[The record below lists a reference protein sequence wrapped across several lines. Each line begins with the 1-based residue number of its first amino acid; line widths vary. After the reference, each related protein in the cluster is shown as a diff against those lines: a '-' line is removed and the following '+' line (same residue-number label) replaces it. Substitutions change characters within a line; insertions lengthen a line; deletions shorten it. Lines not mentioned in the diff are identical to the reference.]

1 MRYRIFFLLVACPV
15 SMMASDEIFL
25 HPWKRHTIDAADSV
39 NHLAG
44 ADGVRVGDL
53 NGDGRLDLVT
63 GWEEGNQIRV
73 ALQPEP
79 DKLREPWQT
88 ITIGAVR
95 SPEDAVFADLDG
107 DGRLDV
113 VSATEGRER
122 KIFVHWAPAE
132 PTDITDGAAW
142 TTIPFPSTIGEQWWM
157 YTLPLDVDK
166 DGHIDLI
173 IGSKNAGASVTW
185 LRNPGGAAARD
196 LGRWEATRIAGAGW
210 IMSLELLEAE
220 GARYL
225 VYSDRK
231 GPASGIHL
239 APILTEAPWFG
250 SPVLVGAGG
259 EEVMFLDIAHYD
271 EDSRLD
277 IIAAIKPQTIRVYC
291 QPEEPA
297 AAWEKTIDIAPLPGD
312 RFGTVKAVRVMN
324 PLVRIDGVV
333 PPLTV
338 TCENAHGE
346 KAGVFLG
353 GRGVIWQSISGPEGI
368 KFDRIELLDLDS
380 DGDLDIITCEETAG
394 LGVVWY
400 ENPWSGDPG
409 RFHFKMGA
417 EF

>member
-1 MRYRIFFLLVACPV
+1 MRYRTFFLLIACPV
-15 SMMASDEIFL
+15 SMMASDPIYL
-25 HPWKRHTIDAADSV
+25 HPWKRHTIDAADPV

-44 ADGVRVGDL
+44 ADGVRLGDL

-73 ALQPEP
+73 ALQPAPE
-79 DKLREPWQT
+79 KIREPWPA
-88 ITIGAVR
+88 ITIGSVR

-132 PTDITDGAAW
+132 PADITDGAAW

-157 YTLPLDVDK
+157 YTLPLDVDR

-196 LGRWEATRIAGAGW
+196 VGRWETTRIAGAGW
-210 IMSLELLEAE
+210 IMSLELFEAE

-225 VYSDRK
+225 IYSDRK
-231 GPASGIHL
+231 GLSSGIHL
-239 APILTEAPWFG
+239 VPILTEAPWFG

-259 EEVMFLDIAHYD
+259 EEVMFLDIAKYD
-271 EDSRLD
+271 DDSRLD

-297 AAWEKTIDIAPLPGD
+297 AAWERTVDIAPLPGD
-312 RFGTVKAVRVMN
+312 RFGTVKAVRAMN
-324 PLVRIDGVV
+324 PIVRIDGFA
-333 PPLTV
+333 PPLIV

-346 KAGVFLG
+346 KAGVFIG

-368 KFDRIELLDLDS
+368 KFDRIELLDLDGN
-380 DGDLDIITCEETAG
+380 GDLDIITCEETAG

-400 ENPWSGDPG
+400 ENPWSDYPG
-409 RFHFKMGA
+409 RFHFEEGA
-417 EF
+417 NF

>member
-1 MRYRIFFLLVACPV
+1 
-15 SMMASDEIFL
+15 MASDPIYLF
-25 HPWKRHTIDAADSV
+25 PWKRHIIDAADPA
-39 NHLAG
+39 NHRSG
-44 ADGVRVGDL
+44 ADGVRLGDL
-53 NGDGRLDLVT
+53 NGDGRLDVVT

-73 ALQPEP
+73 ALQPAPE
-79 DKLREPWQT
+79 KLREPWQT

-122 KIFVHWAPAE
+122 KIFVHWAPAA
-132 PTDITDGAAW
+132 PGDITDESAW
-142 TTIPFPSTIGEQWWM
+142 TTIPFPSSIGEQWWM

-166 DGHIDLI
+166 DGHIDLV

-196 LGRWEATRIAGAGW
+196 LSQWEATRIADAGW

-239 APILTEAPWFG
+239 VPILTEAPWFG

-259 EEVMFLDIAHYD
+259 EEVMFLDIARYD
-271 EDSRLD
+271 DDSRFD

-291 QPEEPA
+291 QPEEPV
-297 AAWEKTIDIAPLPGD
+297 AAWERKIDIGSLPGD
-312 RFGTVKAVRVMN
+312 RFGSVKAIRVM
-324 PLVRIDGVV
+324 PPIVRIDGFT
-333 PPLTV
+333 PPLVV

-346 KAGVFLG
+346 KAGVFIG
-353 GRGVIWQSISGPEGI
+353 GPAVFWQSISGPEGI
-368 KFDRIELLDLDS
+368 KFDRIELLDLDG

-400 ENPWSGDPG
+400 ENPGAGNRRRPP
-409 RFHFKMGA
+409 FTMGK

>member
-1 MRYRIFFLLVACPV
+1 MRYRTFFLLVACPV
-15 SMMASDEIFL
+15 SMMATDEIYL
-25 HPWKRHTIDAADSV
+25 QPWKRHTIDAADPV

-44 ADGVRVGDL
+44 ADGVRLGDL
-53 NGDGRLDLVT
+53 NGDGRLDVVT

-73 ALQPEP
+73 ALQPAPE
-79 DKLREPWQT
+79 KLREPWLA
-88 ITIGAVR
+88 ITIGSVR
-95 SPEDAVFADLDG
+95 SPEDAVFADLNG

-122 KIFVHWAPAE
+122 KIFVHWAPTA
-132 PTDITDGAAW
+132 PGDITDGAAW
-142 TTIPFPSTIGEQWWM
+142 TTGPFPSTIGEQWWI

-166 DGHIDLI
+166 DGHIDLL

-196 LGRWEATRIAGAGW
+196 LSRWEAIRLADAGW

-225 VYSDRK
+225 IYSDRK

-239 APILTEAPWFG
+239 VPILTEAPWFG

-259 EEVMFLDIAHYD
+259 EEVMFLDIAQYD
-271 EDSRLD
+271 DDSRLD

-297 AAWEKTIDIAPLPGD
+297 AAWEKTIDIGPVPND
-312 RFGTVKAVRVMN
+312 RFGSVKAVKVMN
-324 PLVRIDGVV
+324 PIVRIDGAA
-333 PPLTV
+333 PPLIV

-346 KAGVFLG
+346 KAGVLLA
-353 GRGVIWQSISGPEGI
+353 RQSGVWESISGPEGI
-368 KFDRIELLDLDS
+368 KFDRIELLDLDG
-380 DGDLDIITCEETAG
+380 DGDLDLITCEETAG

-400 ENPWSGDPG
+400 ENPGAGNRRRPPVT
-409 RFHFKMGA
+409 MGT

>member
-1 MRYRIFFLLVACPV
+1 MRFQTILFLVACPV
-15 SMMASDEIFL
+15 ALMASDPIYL
-25 HPWKRHTIDAADSV
+25 HPWKHHTIDAADQV
-39 NHLAG
+39 NHRAG
-44 ADGVRVGDL
+44 ADGVRLGDL
-53 NGDGRLDLVT
+53 NGDGRLDVVT

-73 ALQPEP
+73 ALQPAPE
-79 DKLREPWQT
+79 KIREPWPA

-122 KIFVHWAPAE
+122 KIFVHWAPAA
-132 PTDITDGAAW
+132 PGDITDGAAW
-142 TTIPFPSTIGEQWWM
+142 TTVPFPSSIGEQWWM

-166 DGHIDLI
+166 DGDTDLV

-196 LGRWEATRIAGAGW
+196 LGQWEATRIADAGW

-220 GARYL
+220 GERYL

-239 APILTEAPWFG
+239 VPILTEAPWFG

-259 EEVMFLDIAHYD
+259 EEVMFLDIARYD
-271 EDSRLD
+271 EDSRVD

-297 AAWEKTIDIAPLPGD
+297 EAWEKTIDIGPVPND
-312 RFGTVKAVRVMN
+312 RFGTVKAVKVMN
-324 PLVRIDGVV
+324 PIVRIDGFA
-333 PPLTV
+333 PPLVV
-338 TCENAHGE
+338 TCENAHD
-346 KAGVFLG
+346 KKSGVLLA
-353 GRGVIWQSISGPEGI
+353 RQPGVWQSISGSEGI
-368 KFDRIELLDLDS
+368 KFDRIALLDLDG
-380 DGDLDIITCEETAG
+380 DGDLDIVTCEETAG

-400 ENPWSGDPG
+400 ENPWSDDPG
-409 RFHFKMGA
+409 RFHFEEGA
-417 EF
+417 NF